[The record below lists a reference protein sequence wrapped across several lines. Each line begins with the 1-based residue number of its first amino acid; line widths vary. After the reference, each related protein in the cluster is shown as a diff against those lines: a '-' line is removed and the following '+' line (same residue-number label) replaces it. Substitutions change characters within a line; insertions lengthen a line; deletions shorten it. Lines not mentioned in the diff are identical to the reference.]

1 MLVTVFSDASWC
13 PRTKAGGWGAWA
25 KSERVQWGVQF
36 SGAFRRLASSSNEA
50 EIMAAACALAS
61 TLRSEVATVGD
72 TILFEIDN
80 EHALRLV
87 THDEPAGRRP
97 RTPLEKEA
105 IEVLLDLK
113 IRHGLVFRTRHVK
126 GHSGRQRRDRF
137 GVNELCDRLARKHM
151 QEARRHAEPQPAEP
165 QPVPVEKTRPPR
177 RRRKAKAKYKK
188 R

>member
-13 PRTKAGGWGAWA
+13 PKTKAGGWGAWA

-36 SGAFRRLASSSNEA
+36 SGAFRRMVTGSNEA

-61 TLRSEVATVGD
+61 TLRSEVAAMGD

-87 THDEPAGRRP
+87 TPDAPTGRQP
-97 RTPLEKEA
+97 RTDLEKEA
-105 IEVLLDLK
+105 IEVLLALK
-113 IRHGLVFRTRHVK
+113 TRHGLIFKTRHVK
-126 GHSGRQRRDRF
+126 GHSGRERRDRF

-151 QEARRHAEPQPAEP
+151 LEARQRVYDQRLIENG
-165 QPVPVEKTRPPR
+165 RPSPKPR
-177 RRRKAKAKYKK
+177 RKRKK
-188 R
+188 

>member
-13 PRTKAGGWGAWA
+13 PKTKAGGWGAWA

-36 SGAFRRLASSSNEA
+36 SGAFRRLANGSNEA

-61 TLRSEVATVGD
+61 TLRSEIAVAGD

-87 THDEPAGRRP
+87 LHDAPTGRLP
-97 RTPLEKEA
+97 RTNLEKEA
-105 IEVLLDLK
+105 IEVLLALK
-113 IRHGLVFRTRHVK
+113 TRHGLVFKTRHVK
-126 GHSGRQRRDRF
+126 GHSGGERRDRF
-137 GVNELCDRLARKHM
+137 GVNELCDRLAKKHM
-151 QEARRHAEPQPAEP
+151 LEARQRTEAQ
-165 QPVPVEKTRPPR
+165 RPLEEAQRPKRRR
-177 RRRKAKAKYKK
+177 RRRK